1 MYTEEII
8 TIVLCWIF
16 YYLIIFTEIAVGV
29 FISLKIIESR
39 SSLSLDKRKRLSVL
53 RNMLISFLV
62 GYIVALIF
70 AVIKECNLILIVLF
84 IFSLAVGFPFGHRD
98 SFTVALIIGFISGMM
113 IFSIFLNYRL
123 FSKKTGYTKKKSI
136 ISAFFDCCYV
146 VTVFFICVFREHKYL
161 SKRAGFSCLL
171 LIMVSFN
178 VILFM

>member
-29 FISLKIIESR
+29 LISLKIIESR
-39 SSLSLDKRKRLSVL
+39 SSLSLDKKKRLSVL

-70 AVIKECNLILIVLF
+70 ALIKESDFILIVLF
-84 IFSLAVGFPFGHRD
+84 VFSLAVGFPFGHRD
-98 SFTVALIIGFISGMM
+98 SFTVSLIIGFISGMM

-123 FSKKTGYTKKKSI
+123 FSKKAGYTKKQSI
-136 ISAFFDCCYV
+136 ISA
-146 VTVFFICVFREHKYL
+146 
-161 SKRAGFSCLL
+161 L
-171 LIMVSFN
+171 LIAVMSAPYFLFVSFEKIN
-178 VILFM
+178 I

>member
-70 AVIKECNLILIVLF
+70 AVINESDFILIVLF
-84 IFSLAVGFPFGHRD
+84 VFSLAVGFPFGHRD

-136 ISAFFDCCYV
+136 ISAF
-146 VTVFFICVFREHKYL
+146 
-161 SKRAGFSCLL
+161 
-171 LIMVSFN
+171 LIAVMSSPYFLFVSFEN
-178 VILFM
+178 INI